1 MAGDDRVSRLDV
13 GFVMR
18 AAQFAA
24 QRHADQRR
32 KGRDQEPYV
41 NHLIEVAGHLA
52 RSARADDAVLLAA
65 AFLHDTVEDT
75 KTTNAEII
83 AHFGVDVAAVVAEV
97 TDDKDLRKEARKRLQ
112 IERITS
118 KSVRAQFLSIADKTA
133 NVSSIVRSPPMDWTR
148 QRMSEY
154 GDWAESVVTQVRGID
169 AYLDDA
175 FHSALSDMRAK
186 LR

>member
-1 MAGDDRVSRLDV
+1 MAATLDL

-24 QRHADQRR
+24 ARHADQRR

-52 RSARADDAVLLAA
+52 HSARSDDAVLLAA
-65 AFLHDTVEDT
+65 GFLHDTVEDT
-75 KTTNAEII
+75 NTTHAELVSL
-83 AHFGVDVAAVVAEV
+83 FGADVANIVAEV
-97 TDDKDLRKEARKRLQ
+97 TDDKDLRKDARKQAQVNGIR
-112 IERITS
+112 R
-118 KSVRAQFLSIADKTA
+118 KSIRAQFLSVADKTA
-133 NVSSIVRSPPMDWTR
+133 NVASILRSPPMDWTR
-148 QRMSEY
+148 QRMAEY
-154 GDWAESVVTQVRGID
+154 GDWAENVVGQVRGID

-175 FHSALSDMRAK
+175 FLKALADLRAK

>member
-1 MAGDDRVSRLDV
+1 MAGLDL
-13 GFVMR
+13 GLVMR

-24 QRHADQRR
+24 TRHASQRR

-41 NHLIEVAGHLA
+41 NHVIEVASHLA
-52 RSARADDAVLLAA
+52 HSSRAHDTVLIAA

-75 KTTNAEII
+75 NTTHAELV
-83 AHFGVDVAAVVAEV
+83 ALFGTEVAAVVAEV
-97 TDDKDLRKEARKRLQ
+97 TDDKDLRKDARKRQ
-112 IERITS
+112 QVERITT

-148 QRMSEY
+148 QRMAEY
-154 GDWAESVVTQVRGID
+154 GDWAENVVSQ
-169 AYLDDA
+169 A
-175 FHSALSDMRAK
+175 FARALAELRAK